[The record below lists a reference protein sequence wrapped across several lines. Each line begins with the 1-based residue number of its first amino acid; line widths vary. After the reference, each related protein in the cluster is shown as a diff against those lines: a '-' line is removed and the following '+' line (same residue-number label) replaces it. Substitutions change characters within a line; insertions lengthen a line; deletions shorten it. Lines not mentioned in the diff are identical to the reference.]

1 MELQVDLERAEG
13 LHDAPA
19 HDIVGAN
26 QAPRL
31 GLTGALALLEI
42 CAVGLEQV
50 QEVLSRDDVVA
61 LAQAIE
67 RFASRH
73 VREELDLM
81 GGETRLDLLKVQDG
95 DERALVGRLTRAL
108 HSLEGKVSSGAS
120 ADELREQ
127 VAAAARAAQT
137 AAKVAASP
145 SGTSSK
151 QMLAKVK
158 ADLKALEE
166 IVRS

>member
-1 MELQVDLERAEG
+1 MKVLRDGTLLLGDEGTDVEVD
-13 LHDAPA
+13 DA
-19 HDIVGAN
+19 
-26 QAPRL
+26 
-31 GLTGALALLEI
+31 
-42 CAVGLEQV
+42 
-50 QEVLSRDDVVA
+50 
-61 LAQAIE
+61 
-67 RFASRH
+67 
-73 VREELDLM
+73 
-81 GGETRLDLLKVQDG
+81 GEG

-108 HSLEGKVSSGAS
+108 HSLEGKVSSGMS

-145 SGTSSK
+145 SGRSSK